1 MALFVVLDLGEPYPT
16 LPFLTLP
23 LPPTPNQVLGGLLP
37 RWARPRRTD
46 AADATGAVDALVAAD
61 AVGA

>member
-1 MALFVVLDLGEPYPT
+1 T
-16 LPFLTLP
+16 L
-23 LPPTPNQVLGGLLP
+23 NQVLGGLLP

-61 AVGA
+61 AAGA